1 MKPYRAGVA
10 AFLILGTILFAFGL
24 FLIGDR
30 HKAFSHQ
37 MTLYTQLGN
46 VNGLIPGAQVRV
58 SGYEAGQIQQIDIP
72 NQPDGKFRIKLHID
86 DKLKALIRADSMVT
100 VETDG
105 LVGDKFLLVHSG
117 GDGASSIA
125 DGATLPSKEPV
136 ELSAIM
142 QKVSGTIDQA
152 NATIGDVRG
161 RLDGTLDA
169 ITRTVN
175 NTNGIVTGIRQGHG
189 PVGALLTDQQ
199 ITNDLKGT
207 MANTRQATANLQAV
221 SVQAGQIVTDF
232 QSRNLIGK
240 ADQSMDSIRDAS
252 AQVDQSTKQLNTTLS
267 QALGPDPVGHTAGE
281 NLQGTLANV
290 NLATSNMA
298 EDTEALK
305 HEFFFR
311 GYFKKRGFY
320 SLQDMT
326 PEEYRDSAYF
336 QDQGKARSWVKE
348 EDAFVIDSGGRQM
361 LTLKGQQQI
370 DSFVGNEGP
379 SIVNSPVVIEGY
391 SKARTSSDQLI
402 ESRERAI
409 LVRDYIEKRFHLS
422 SKNVGFI
429 ALQSNPPPATGK
441 TSWGGACIVV
451 LANLK

>member
-1 MKPYRAGVA
+1 MKPYRAAVA
-10 AFLILGTILFAFGL
+10 AFLILGTILFAVGL
-24 FLIGDR
+24 FLIGDQ

-37 MTLYTQLGN
+37 LTLYTELGN
-46 VNGLIPGAQVRV
+46 VNGLIPGARVRV
-58 SGYEAGQIQQIDIP
+58 SGYEAGQIKQIDIP
-72 NQPDGKFRIKLHID
+72 NHPSGKFRIQLHID
-86 DKLKALIRADSMVT
+86 DKLKPLIRADSTVT

-105 LVGDKFLLVHSG
+105 LVGDKFLLVHNG
-117 GDGASSIA
+117 GDGASEIA
-125 DGATLPSKEPV
+125 DGATLPSREPV

-175 NTNGIVTGIRQGHG
+175 NTNGIVSGIRQGHG

-207 MANTRQATANLQAV
+207 MANTRQATANLEGV

-240 ADQSMDSIRDAS
+240 ADQSMDNIRDAS
-252 AQVDQSTKQLNTTLS
+252 AQLDQSTKQLNTTLS
-267 QALGPDPVGHTAGE
+267 QALGPDPVGRTAGE

-290 NLATSNMA
+290 NVATSNMA

-320 SLQDMT
+320 SLQDLT
-326 PEEYRDSAYF
+326 PEEYRNSTYIR
-336 QDQGKARSWVKE
+336 DQGKARSWVKE
-348 EDAFVIDSGGRQM
+348 EDAFVIDSGGRQL
-361 LTLKGQQQI
+361 LTAAGEQQI
-370 DSFVGNEGP
+370 DSFVGSEGP
-379 SIVNSPVVIEGY
+379 TIVNAPIVVEGY
-391 SKARTSSDQLI
+391 SKAQTSSDQLI

-409 LVRDYIEKRFHLS
+409 LVRDYVEKRFHLS
-422 SKNVGFI
+422 SKNVGYI
-429 ALQSNPPPATGK
+429 ALQSSPPPGAGK
-441 TSWGGACIVV
+441 NSWGGACIVV
-451 LANLK
+451 LAKLK